1 MDQRFRRSSYTCTHA
16 CYTGIASMAVSFLTN
31 LYYNT
36 ILAWVLWYFFH
47 SFQDPL
53 PWSQCPLN
61 DNSTGNRKYIR
72 MSWSWLGVWVRFPR
86 FVRAGLLKVLLYLIT

>member
-1 MDQRFRRSSYTCTHA
+1 
-16 CYTGIASMAVSFLTN
+16 MAVSFLVS

-72 MSWSWLGVWVRFPR
+72 MSWSWLGV
-86 FVRAGLLKVLLYLIT
+86 

>member
-1 MDQRFRRSSYTCTHA
+1 
-16 CYTGIASMAVSFLTN
+16 MAVSFLVS
-31 LYYNT
+31 LFYNT

-86 FVRAGLLKVLLYLIT
+86 LQGRIAKSFTVLDHITVIC